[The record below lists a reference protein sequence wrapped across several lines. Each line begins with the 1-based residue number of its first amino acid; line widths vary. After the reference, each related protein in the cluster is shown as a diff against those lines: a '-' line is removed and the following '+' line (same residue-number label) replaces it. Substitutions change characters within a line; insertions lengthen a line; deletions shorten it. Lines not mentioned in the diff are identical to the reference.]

1 MSLKFRIFL
10 FASAIVFIVGAT
22 FSFSSFFAKVV
33 GFQPIQ
39 PIAFKDSSNVS
50 VLIFNE
56 SEKTSLILDNNKFYL
71 KNELD
76 IKLPIE
82 VYKKILSIKLPQV
95 RREAFF
101 DGFAEEYN
109 LKTAFLTFKIE
120 DNLRQEL
127 LLEFYKESED
137 KIKLRVKENI
147 PIGNKNDINT
157 YFSIIT
163 KDDNLLKI
171 VNLIKNINKG
181 EL

>member
-10 FASAIVFIVGAT
+10 FALAILFIVGAT

-56 SEKTSLILDNNKFYL
+56 NEKTNFILDNNKFYL
-71 KNELD
+71 KNELNT
-76 IKLPIE
+76 KLPIE
-82 VYKKILSIKLPQV
+82 VYRKILSIKLPQV

-101 DGFAEEYN
+101 DGFTEEYN
-109 LKTAFLTFKIE
+109 FKSPFLTFKIE
-120 DNLRQEL
+120 DNLKQEL
-127 LLEFYKESED
+127 WLEFYKENEE

-147 PIGNKNDINT
+147 PIGDKNDINT

-171 VNLIKNINKG
+171 VNLLKNINKG
-181 EL
+181 DL